1 LWFAAWPAVAAAILA
16 AVEDGIL
23 PSGMVALY
31 VKVTAKPARQS
42 AGQHAR
48 LYGRRDARRYAKQ
61 ILASGRLRV
70 HSHVPSNAQVIE
82 SCGRLTRQVQPAIFR
97 RQPNDHVLERCFMHE
112 SELPARGKTPDRPR
126 CRRAFTL
133 IELLVVIAIIA
144 ILAGLLLPA
153 LARAKAK
160 ALSISC
166 LSNTKQLTLAWIL
179 YSGDFNDA
187 LVPNHL
193 LDTNAWILGDVNAAP
208 GDTNILNIT
217 NGKLYRYNTSL
228 GIYVCPADDYKRN
241 GKTKVKRVRSFSMS
255 GQMNSDID
263 WVNPRYPVR
272 KKYSDIIDPAP
283 SQALVFI
290 DESSKTLEDGYF
302 AIQVDNRVWQND
314 PSDRHNRGANVGFA
328 DGHSEI
334 YRWCEPMTG
343 KHGYDAPA
351 QKPTDRDFDRVAP
364 TIAVKK

>member
-1 LWFAAWPAVAAAILA
+1 MP
-16 AVEDGIL
+16 
-23 PSGMVALY
+23 
-31 VKVTAKPARQS
+31 
-42 AGQHAR
+42 
-48 LYGRRDARRYAKQ
+48 
-61 ILASGRLRV
+61 
-70 HSHVPSNAQVIE
+70 
-82 SCGRLTRQVQPAIFR
+82 
-97 RQPNDHVLERCFMHE
+97 E
-112 SELPARGKTPDRPR
+112 SELSACGNKSGRP
-126 CRRAFTL
+126 CGRRAFTL

-160 ALSISC
+160 ALSIAC

-179 YSGDFNDA
+179 YSGDFNDS

-193 LDTNAWILGDVNAAP
+193 ADTNAWILGDVDAPP

-217 NGKLYRYNTSL
+217 NGKLYKYNTSL
-228 GIYVCPADDYKRN
+228 GIYVCPADDYKRG
-241 GKTKVKRVRSFSMS
+241 GKIKVKRVRSFSMS
-255 GQMNSDID
+255 GQMNSDVD

-302 AIQVDNRVWQND
+302 AIQVDNRIWQND
-314 PSDRHNRGANVGFA
+314 PSDRHNRGANLAFA

-334 YRWCEPMTG
+334 FKWVEPMTG
-343 KHGYDAPA
+343 KHTWNAPA
-351 QKPTDRDFDRVAP
+351 QKPVDRDFDHIAP